1 MVDKFYQTNVAGI
14 YAIGDCVPGQAL
26 AHVAS
31 KEGIIC
37 VENIGF
43 NEKKYNHKPSL
54 SIIIMFRDVLIAIL
68 KLPLLVILKKQAKDA
83 GYEIKVGKFH

>member
-1 MVDKFYQTNVAGI
+1 LCA
-14 YAIGDCVPGQAL
+14 GQAL

-43 NEKKYNHKPSL
+43 NEKKYNHKPEAL
-54 SIIIMFRDVLIAIL
+54 DYNNVPGCTYCYPEIASVVIPKNKPAKPALRL
-68 KLPLLVILKKQAKDA
+68 KL
-83 GYEIKVGKFH
+83 GSSH